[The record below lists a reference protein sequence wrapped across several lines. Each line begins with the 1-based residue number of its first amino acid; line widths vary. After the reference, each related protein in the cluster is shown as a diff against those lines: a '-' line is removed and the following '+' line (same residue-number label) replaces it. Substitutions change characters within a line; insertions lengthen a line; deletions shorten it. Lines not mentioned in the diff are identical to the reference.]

1 MNAPPE
7 QSYSTMS
14 SAIGEA
20 HNYVGW
26 IVDIFRPYVGASL
39 LEIGTGFGNYRRQF
53 ASVANY
59 ASADIDAGA
68 VQAAAITDPAGRYVC
83 TDVAS
88 GDFARHFP
96 PVSFD
101 AVLCANVLEHVPDEQ
116 AALAN
121 MLAVLKPGGYLLLF
135 VPAHPNLYGDMD
147 RLAGHLRRYT
157 RDTLFRALSG
167 AGGRVELARYFNPLG
182 GLGWWVNRF
191 RSYKTLDDG
200 AINRQIRLFD
210 RYILP
215 VSRLV
220 DPLTNRFFG
229 QSLIAVVRK

>member
-1 MNAPPE
+1 MTVPPE
-7 QSYSTMS
+7 PSFSTMS
-14 SAIGEA
+14 SSIGEA
-20 HNYVGW
+20 HNYVAW
-26 IVDIFRPYVGASL
+26 IVDVFRPYVGARL

-53 ASVANY
+53 ASVAHY
-59 ASADIDAGA
+59 ASVDIDAGA
-68 VQAAAITDPAGRYVC
+68 VRAAAAGDPTGHYAC
-83 TDVAS
+83 ADVAA
-88 GDFARHFP
+88 GDFARHVAP
-96 PVSFD
+96 ASVD
-101 AVLCANVLEHVPDEQ
+101 TVLCANVLEHIPDER

-121 MLAVLKPGGYLLLF
+121 MMASLKPGGCLLLF
-135 VPAHPNLYGDMD
+135 VPAHPALYGDMD

-157 RDTLFRALSG
+157 RDTLVRAIGG

-182 GLGWWVNRF
+182 GLGWWANRF
-191 RSYKTLDDG
+191 RRYETLDDG

-220 DPLTNRFFG
+220 DPLTSRIFG